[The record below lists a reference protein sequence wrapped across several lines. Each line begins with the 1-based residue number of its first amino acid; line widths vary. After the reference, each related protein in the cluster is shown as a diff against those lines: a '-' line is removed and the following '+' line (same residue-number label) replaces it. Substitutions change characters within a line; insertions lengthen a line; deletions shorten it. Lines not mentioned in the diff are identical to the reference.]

1 MHRSPRL
8 RSLLLGGCLLFGLL
22 LSLKQGVAL
31 YSALAHE
38 TSPEQAW
45 QALTGHW
52 PLLVP
57 PLLALLFGWLLHRY
71 LAGRLL
77 ALVRRSGRQPAHAD
91 ALDSLDATLGALEQD
106 AQITRNRDARLL
118 DALPLP
124 AWRLDEAGQAVL
136 FNTAWKAFSGQLR
149 GEGLQDGWL
158 QLVQEEDRAALQ
170 AALAGALEQA
180 TQLTIRLRRADG
192 RYRLSRLNIQP
203 LSAADGR
210 REGTLISALDVQE
223 QEEAGQARANDEARF
238 RGLVERS
245 MVGVYLLRGTT
256 LEYVNPRMA
265 EWFGYEPRELL
276 GVPFAS
282 LASEGDRQAL
292 EDLLAAQLAA
302 EPAELHHE
310 FTALRRDGE
319 PFIVEIFGTRILL
332 DGEPAVIG
340 SLLDIT
346 RRRHDSEALQTVVDA
361 VQASPVVLL
370 RRSLQP
376 GWPITFVSSNVARW
390 GLDTQALSLGQR
402 RFSTLIHPDDL
413 PVVMAQIEQAL
424 AERRSEFVLEYRLRS
439 GVGSYLWIA
448 DHISVQRDEEGR
460 VLFLEGLLLDISARR
475 ASEEK
480 LRHAAAIFTHAREG
494 VVITDTTPRIIAVN
508 RAYTEITGY
517 SEHEL
522 LGLNP
527 NVVSSGRQSA
537 AFYKEMWRILTE
549 EGSWQGE
556 IWNRRK
562 NGEIFPQ
569 WHSISAI
576 RDEQG
581 QLTHYV
587 AVFTDISVLRNAE
600 THLEWLLNH
609 EPLTG
614 LASRAALLERL
625 QAALERERPLAL
637 ACLELEGFTALADQL
652 GLEQADALQAQLGAA
667 LAPLAGS
674 DDLLACV
681 QPGRF
686 MLLLEGAEALARLDS
701 LAERCQQACQA
712 HLDVASLPAGLV
724 LRLAIHPAAPEARVA
739 QALWREASLALR
751 GPQAQRLLLVPF
763 AS

>member
-1 MHRSPRL
+1 MHRSSRL
-8 RSLLLGGCLLFGLL
+8 RSLLLGSCLLFSLL
-22 LSLKQGVAL
+22 LSLVQGAAL
-31 YSALAHE
+31 YGALAGE
-38 TSPEQAW
+38 TRPEQAL
-45 QALTGHW
+45 QTLSTYW
-52 PLLVP
+52 PLLLP
-57 PLLALLFGWLLHRY
+57 PLLALLFGWVLHHY

-77 ALVRRSGRQPAHAD
+77 ALLRRSGRQPLHAD
-91 ALDSLDATLGALEQD
+91 ALDSLEAAFGTLEQE
-106 AQITRNRDARLL
+106 ALLTRNRDARLL

-124 AWRLDEAGQAVL
+124 AWRLDETRQAVL
-136 FNTAWKAFSGQLR
+136 FSQAWKAFSGLLR

-158 QLVQEEDRAALQ
+158 QLIHAEDRGLLQ
-170 AALAGALEQA
+170 EALARADQQA
-180 TQLTIRLRRADG
+180 GEVRLRLRRADG
-192 RYRLSRLNIQP
+192 RYRRSRLYIQP
-203 LSAADGR
+203 LQGADGR
-210 REGTLISALDVQE
+210 REGSLLSALDVQE

-238 RGLVERS
+238 RGLVEHS
-245 MVGVYLLRGTT
+245 MVGVYLLRGTS

-265 EWFGYEPRELL
+265 EWFGYDARELV
-276 GVPFAS
+276 GVPFAA
-282 LASEGDRQAL
+282 LASEECRS
-292 EDLLAAQLAA
+292 EVERLLAAQLAGETA
-302 EPAELHHE
+302 QLHHE

-319 PFIVEIFGTRILL
+319 PFIVEIFGTRILV
-332 DGEPAVIG
+332 DGEAAVIG

-376 GWPITFVSSNVARW
+376 GWPITFVSSNVTRW
-390 GLDTQALSLGQR
+390 GLDTKALSLGQR
-402 RFSTLIHPDDL
+402 RFCTLIHPDDL
-413 PVVMAQIEQAL
+413 SAVLAEVEQAL

-517 SEHEL
+517 AEHEL

-537 AFYKEMWRILTE
+537 AFYQEMWRVLAE

-600 THLEWLLNH
+600 TRLEWLLNH

-614 LASRAALLERL
+614 LASRTALLDRL
-625 QAALERERPLAL
+625 QAALERGRTLAL
-637 ACLELEGFTALADQL
+637 VCLEIEGFAALADQL
-652 GLEQADALQAQLGAA
+652 GLAGADALQQQLGAA
-667 LAPLAGS
+667 LAPLASGG
-674 DDLLACV
+674 DLLGCV

-686 MLLLEGAEALARLDS
+686 MLLLESAQAQAQLESLASRCQSLCAGLALAPG
-701 LAERCQQACQA
+701 AM
-712 HLDVASLPAGLV
+712 
-724 LRLAIHPAAPEARVA
+724 LRLAIRHAAPGQYEA
-739 QALWREASLALR
+739 QALWRDLCLDLA
-751 GPQAQRLLLVPF
+751 GPGSSRIALGVP
-763 AS
+763 AAD